1 MHFDCQ
7 WFNILVMYS
16 IVKVLSLTSNSSI
29 NVKLSLYT
37 ILRPF
42 SSTLF
47 VLSLVCLPWNIHT
60 REQYLNCNSIK
71 PLKRIRIFS
80 NEGNLATV
88 VKALS
93 FLLAFKQI
101 LDTCLKVLKQ
111 PSQNFWPKILT
122 PYFFYSKL
130 NLTFLRSCCENIFK
144 IVSIVSGKNMK

>member
-1 MHFDCQ
+1 
-7 WFNILVMYS
+7 MYS